1 MTEHWRFLDTGSHD
15 AFTNMA
21 MDRAILE
28 AHRTGLVPPTV
39 RVYGWTPSAI
49 SIGYFQGM
57 TEEVDVQACQQH
69 GVDCVRRI
77 TGGGA
82 VFHDKEL
89 TYSIVIA
96 ESHPK
101 IPRNILESYGRI
113 CGALVRGLGGLSIA
127 SSFAPINDIVVG
139 SQKISGN
146 AQTRKQGIVLQ
157 HGTILLDV
165 DVETMFTLLK
175 VPSEK
180 IKDKMIADAR
190 QRVTSCSRILGRP
203 ISFKEVAA
211 NLRRGFEEEFS
222 IRLDDGALIEE
233 EREWTTKFRE
243 ECFRQAAW
251 NYRR

>member
-1 MTEHWRFLDTGSHD
+1 MTETWRFLQTNSHD

-28 AHRTGLVPPTV
+28 AHYNGLVPPTV
-39 RVYGWTPSAI
+39 RVYAWTPPAI
-49 SIGYFQGM
+49 SIGYFQGL
-57 TEEVDVQACQQH
+57 TEEVDVQACQKH
-69 GVDCVRRI
+69 SVDCVRRI

-96 ESHPK
+96 ESHPP
-101 IPRNILESYGRI
+101 IPRNILESYRRI
-113 CGALVRGLGGLSIA
+113 CGALVRALHELGIS

-139 SQKISGN
+139 HQKISGN
-146 AQTRKQGIVLQ
+146 AQTRKFGDVLQ

-165 DVETMFTLLK
+165 DVDMMFSLLR
-175 VPSEK
+175 VPNEK

-190 QRVTSCSRILGRP
+190 QRVTSCAHVLSRP
-203 ISFKEVAA
+203 VAFDEVAA
-211 NLRRGFEEEFS
+211 SLRRGFEQEFGVRLVDGDLTLEEKHWTEQFRREVFS
-222 IRLDDGALIEE
+222 LPS
-233 EREWTTKFRE
+233 
-243 ECFRQAAW
+243 W